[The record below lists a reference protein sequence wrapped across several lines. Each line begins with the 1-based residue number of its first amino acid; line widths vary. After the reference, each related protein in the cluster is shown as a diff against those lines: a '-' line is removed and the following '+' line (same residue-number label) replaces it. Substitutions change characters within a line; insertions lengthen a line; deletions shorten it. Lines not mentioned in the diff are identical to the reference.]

1 MSYLCCVC
9 DNYTKPSSKFC
20 KNCEVIYKAVEFE
33 DWFVELSKLMQKQR
47 NIDNMERYSLNT
59 NALFNM
65 ETKSKKIAGRPETPP
80 VIKEVILNIKR
91 DNKTMSVRKIEKLC
105 RNSGI
110 TISRETIR
118 RILTQN

>member
-1 MSYLCCVC
+1 
-9 DNYTKPSSKFC
+9 
-20 KNCEVIYKAVEFE
+20 
-33 DWFVELSKLMQKQR
+33 MQKQR